1 MSNQST
7 RLHRSAHHQQGQCCC
22 HQLGQK
28 QLQCRQLFSSARGQ
42 LYPWTGHYC
51 SLQVQPTDCWGSTA
65 HAGLYGAGQASSQPA
80 QTKLSLQEINGLEP
94 IESKSAESMN
104 STWDKRRADAIL
116 RKLSRLLTAVSL
128 RPLIVISST
137 VRGRHLFTS
146 RDVLSS
152 ANKLKLQI
160 KTF

>member
-1 MSNQST
+1 
-7 RLHRSAHHQQGQCCC
+7 
-22 HQLGQK
+22 
-28 QLQCRQLFSSARGQ
+28 
-42 LYPWTGHYC
+42 
-51 SLQVQPTDCWGSTA
+51 
-65 HAGLYGAGQASSQPA
+65 
-80 QTKLSLQEINGLEP
+80 
-94 IESKSAESMN
+94 MN

-137 VRGRHLFTS
+137 IRGRHLLTS